1 MMLRGQVDHTGV
13 FPPEVFTRKEVEI
26 FYQGIKEWG
35 ITVQKQTTFHVA

>member
-1 MMLRGQVDHTGV
+1 MK
-13 FPPEVFTRKEVEI
+13 PWENNEVFTRKEVEI